1 MKITTLILIML
12 IIMTACSPSDAFIQT
27 SVASTRNFNATMT
40 STYQRPP
47 TATLP
52 PTNTSSPTS
61 TMKPTETTIATGQWD
76 IDQATQTFFESALS
90 ITYDQ
95 FLAKEYEANTLLD
108 LPCLVSSI
116 DEKLD
121 GFWCNWPDKA
131 EKFHISIER
140 INQTVQKNSVLAIFG
155 YQNGTI
161 FLGNELT
168 PYPNIRAE
176 YIETITGLQTATA
189 VRATKD
195 IIDYAY
201 EPDAEEFMT
210 FPDRFNHVVVK
221 TPCLVTFVNDY
232 DYQEIFCQW
241 PGFEGEYIVEMTNPF
256 SDIVVDEFINI
267 YGTCWGLVCFEENN
281 GTNCYPAI
289 AYGYYDRD

>member
-1 MKITTLILIML
+1 LKITTLILIML
-12 IIMTACSPSDAFIQT
+12 IVMTACSPSEAFIQT

-40 STYQRPP
+40 SAYQWPP
-47 TATLP
+47 TATLTQTDTP
-52 PTNTSSPTS
+52 SPTS
-61 TMKPTETTIATGQWD
+61 TMKPTEAPIVTGVWD
-76 IDQATQTFFESALS
+76 INQATKTFFESAIN
-90 ITYDQ
+90 ITYEQ
-95 FLAKEYEANTLLD
+95 YVAHEYETSTLLN

-121 GFWCNWPDKA
+121 GFWCRWPDKA
-131 EKFHISIER
+131 DKFHISIENF
-140 INQTVQKNSVLAIFG
+140 NQTVQKNSVLAIFG
-155 YQNGTI
+155 YQFGTI

-168 PYPNIRAE
+168 PYPNFRAE
-176 YIETITGLQTATA
+176 YIDTIAGLQTATA

-195 IIDYAY
+195 ITDYAY

-232 DYQEIFCQW
+232 QEIFCQW

-256 SDIVVDEFINI
+256 SDIVVNEFLNI
-267 YGTCWGLVCFEENN
+267 YGTCWGLVCIEENN